1 MYVMSIKSRIFRS
14 MVLFALVA
22 ATATSV
28 ILAYLFFLDEE
39 KELKSNL
46 VQTGADRKSVV

>member
-14 MVLFALVA
+14 MVIFALVA

-28 ILAYLFFLDEE
+28 ILAYLYFLDEE
-39 KELKSNL
+39 KN
-46 VQTGADRKSVV
+46 